1 MAPEIYPP
9 GDLIR
14 EELEARGWTESNLA
28 RKAGMSPEIL
38 EEILSGNGAIT
49 RDCAIGLGAAFGTGP
64 EFWENLERF
73 YRESLARAEK
83 SRAV

>member
-1 MAPEIYPP
+1 MAAEIYPP

-38 EEILSGNGAIT
+38 GEILSGDGAIS
-49 RDCAIGLGAAFGTGP
+49 REIAIGLGAALGTGP